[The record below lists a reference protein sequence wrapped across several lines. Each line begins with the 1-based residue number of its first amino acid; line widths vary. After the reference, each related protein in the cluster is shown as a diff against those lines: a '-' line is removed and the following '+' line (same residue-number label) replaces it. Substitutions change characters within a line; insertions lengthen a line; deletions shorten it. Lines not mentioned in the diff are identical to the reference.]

1 MRAMTLNR
9 ETLCEQP
16 DLPCEDCGWVP
27 SLDVYRSAAGFYVGT
42 WCGCGPYS
50 RESAYF
56 SSSDEARAALQVGA
70 FART

>member
-1 MRAMTLNR
+1 MTLNR
-9 ETLCEQP
+9 ETLSEHP

-50 RESAYF
+50 RESGYF
-56 SSSDEARAALQVGA
+56 VTWGEAQDALQAGA
-70 FART
+70 FARA